1 MESGK
6 RKSENRKKAAIFV
19 FFCCF
24 AMFAAVGSFY
34 SPTSDDFYFMTF
46 KYASFSTIFHNAL
59 YYGNG
64 RLLGNL
70 GAILICNSVFLNAIA
85 KGVVLSGIAVLLPL
99 LLNVQTGFGYILS
112 ALLFAGISPSVFAQ
126 VYSWT
131 SGFQNYAPPIFLL
144 IICLLLIKYNPK
156 NKVLSAVSYFGVA
169 VFGFCSQLYVEHNT
183 VINIII
189 AAVTV
194 FLCFFVSKKDRAKSV
209 VWFVFTAC
217 GAAVMFM
224 IPKLFK
230 DTTTFME
237 DDYRKVEIIN
247 ADSFVNNFVNN
258 LWYGLNLTAGSII
271 LLLTLGV
278 LSCLLLRRAKKES
291 KRPKFISFVIAVD
304 VILSAMLL
312 MYSFFFSSSESLLE
326 CSVRDGIKFLPSI
339 GILFIFIFALFL
351 LKNSSLKWCSLICV
365 GLGFVS
371 VSPFAVVSP
380 FGSRGVFFFM
390 FFLIVA
396 ALLAY
401 SEASKSVDERTIK
414 IAEKCGAAAVLACV
428 FCISVVSFDIYTYS
442 KIRDSYIAQKMSEKA
457 QTIELFEIPSEYFLN
472 SKWEFRRYNYYN
484 EIDDIKFEFVN
495 WDTWKEN
502 RKKEGLDYNKWENLL
517 GVDDLNLRR

>member
-1 MESGK
+1 MNGK
-6 RKSENRKKAAIFV
+6 QKQLLVSCVSYIFV
-19 FFCCF
+19 FLGF
-24 AMFAAVGSFY
+24 ALSYMFTYPQYDVL
-34 SPTSDDFYFMTF
+34 
-46 KYASFSTIFHNAL
+46 IFTRDYDGNFLNILSEAIH
-59 YYGNG
+59 YGNG

-70 GAILICNSVFLNAIA
+70 GAILICNSVFLNVIA

-194 FLCFFVSKKDRAKSV
+194 LLCFRFSKRGRAKSV
-209 VWFVFTAC
+209 VWLVSLLGGT
-217 GAAVMFM
+217 AVMFM

-258 LWYGLNLTAGSII
+258 LWYGLNLTAGSLI

-291 KRPKFISFVIAVD
+291 KRPKFISFVISVD
-304 VILSAMLL
+304 AILSAMLL

-326 CSVRDGIKFLPSI
+326 CSVRDGIKFLPAI

-472 SKWEFRRYNYYN
+472 SKWEFRYYNYYN
-484 EIDDIKFEFVN
+484 ENMFYDKFNECFIN
-495 WDTWKEN
+495 PFNEN
-502 RKKEGLDYNKWENLL
+502 ELLDFYN
-517 GVDDLNLRR
+517 

>member
-1 MESGK
+1 MESIK
-6 RKSENRKKAAIFV
+6 RKSDNRKKAAIFV

-24 AMFAAVGSFY
+24 VMFAAVGAFY
-34 SPTSDDFYFMTF
+34 SPASDDFYFMTF
-46 KYASFSTIFHNAL
+46 KDASFSTIFHNAL

-70 GAILICNSVFLNAIA
+70 GAILICNSVFLNVIA
-85 KGVVLSGIAVLLPL
+85 KGIVLSGIAVLLPL

-112 ALLFAGISPSVFAQ
+112 ALLFAGVSPSVFAQ

-131 SGFQNYAPPIFLL
+131 SGFQNYVPPIFLL
-144 IICLLLIKYNPK
+144 IVCLLLIKYYPK

-169 VFGFCSQLYVEHNT
+169 VLGFCSQLYVEHNT

-194 FLCFFVSKKDRAKSV
+194 FLCFFVSKKGRAKSV

-230 DTTTFME
+230 DSTTFMK
-237 DDYRKVEIIN
+237 DDYRKVEIVN
-247 ADSFVNNFVNN
+247 ADSFVNNCVNN
-258 LWYGLNLTAGSII
+258 LWYGLNLTAGNIV

-278 LSCLLLRRAKKES
+278 ISFLLLRRVKEES
-291 KRPKFISFVIAVD
+291 KRPKFISFVITVD
-304 VILSAMLL
+304 VILSVMFLI
-312 MYSFFFSSSESLLE
+312 YSFFFSASESLLE
-326 CSVRDGIKFLPSI
+326 YSVWGGIEFIPAI
-339 GILFIFIFALFL
+339 GILFIFIFALCL
-351 LKNSSLKWCSLICV
+351 LKKSSLKWCSLICV
-365 GLGFVS
+365 VLGFVS
-371 VSPFAVVSP
+371 VAPFAVVSP

-414 IAEKCGAAAVLACV
+414 IAEKCGAAAVLACILCV
-428 FCISVVSFDIYTYS
+428 SMVSFDNYKYC
-442 KIRDSYIAQKMSEKA
+442 KVREAYIEKKVNEKA
-457 QTIELFEIPSEYFLN
+457 QTIEVFKIPSEY
-472 SKWEFRRYNYYN
+472 SYSIDWGYWYCHSYN
-484 EIDDIKFEFVN
+484 EYGDINFEFIN
-495 WDTWKEN
+495 WDIWKEN
-502 RKKEGLDYNKWENLL
+502 RKKEGLDYSKWENLL
-517 GVDDLNLRR
+517 GVDALNLRR